1 VTLSAAG
8 FRPMDAP
15 GRAALHVYNRRRVSC
30 TAPPAPFAADG
41 GPPRASV
48 EAGYRQQA
56 ASRPRRT
63 RNPEILMAQAIEFV
77 GNHLLLVGG
86 FVMLLVLFAANEMR
100 RGGRSISPQQLVHM
114 VNRENAVVLDVR
126 DRKEFQAGHI
136 VDSVNIPFAAL
147 GGRLSELERY
157 RQQPIIVACKIGQHS
172 GAAGTQLRKAGFEN
186 VQRLAGGIAEWRN
199 ASLPVVKGNG

>member
-1 VTLSAAG
+1 
-8 FRPMDAP
+8 
-15 GRAALHVYNRRRVSC
+15 
-30 TAPPAPFAADG
+30 
-41 GPPRASV
+41 
-48 EAGYRQQA
+48 
-56 ASRPRRT
+56 
-63 RNPEILMAQAIEFV
+63 MAQAIEFV

-86 FVMLLVLFAANEMR
+86 FVMLLVLFIANEMR

-136 VDSVNIPFAAL
+136 VDSVNIPFSAL
-147 GGRLSELERY
+147 GDRLSELERY
-157 RQQPIIVACKIGQHS
+157 RQQPIVVACKMGQHS
-172 GAAGTQLRKAGFEN
+172 GAAGMQLRKAGFEN